1 MSEFNKDDY
10 LNDLPD
16 PSDAEAA
23 AQASS
28 GADASAESG
37 SAQDS
42 AAQAPSNEEP
52 TRLLPQLRERRLAKA
67 SPIPQTPSPRSAR
80 PRRKPQTT

>member
-23 AQASS
+23 LRPLQ
-28 GADASAESG
+28 GLTPP
-37 SAQDS
+37 
-42 AAQAPSNEEP
+42 PSP
-52 TRLLPQLRERRLAKA
+52 ALRRIRLPWLLPMKERRG
-67 SPIPQTPSPRSAR
+67 SCRS
-80 PRRKPQTT
+80 

>member
-28 GADASAESG
+28 GLT
-37 SAQDS
+37 
-42 AAQAPSNEEP
+42 PP
-52 TRLLPQLRERRLAKA
+52 
-67 SPIPQTPSPRSAR
+67 PSPALRRIRRRAVPNEGAGRGLCRS
-80 PRRKPQTT
+80 

>member
-23 AQASS
+23 ARPLRPLQ
-28 GADASAESG
+28 GLTPP
-37 SAQDS
+37 
-42 AAQAPSNEEP
+42 PSLALRRIRLP
-52 TRLLPQLRERRLAKA
+52 RLLPMKERRG
-67 SPIPQTPSPRSAR
+67 SCRS
-80 PRRKPQTT
+80 